1 MLEGATRHDALVT
14 TSTAE
19 SSAGLL
25 PSLRP
30 PLLAAGLGVVLVAGA
45 LAGPAYVWVGVVL
58 AQVLLLLSWH
68 RALGASDPI
77 GGMVVGGVLT
87 VAADIAVAV
96 KDDQVTFG
104 PIAVVLGV
112 GYLLAVVQQLVRR
125 DGRAQLTASLAATV
139 SLAAVGALGAGW
151 AVLPRLPEGEA
162 VTVIAGAAVAGAALG
177 RLLPR
182 SWGAFI
188 GPLALGTAAS
198 VLVARGYPRLEPPLG
213 WWIGIAAAIP
223 ASLAGLVQVRL
234 PVQVAGWPASA
245 TWPVLLA
252 APLVYLVVRFAS

>member
-1 MLEGATRHDALVT
+1 MT

-19 SSAGLL
+19 SSTGLL
-25 PSLRP
+25 PGLRP
-30 PLLAAGLGVVLVAGA
+30 PLLAAGLAVVLVAGA
-45 LAGPAYVWVGVVL
+45 LAGPSYVWVGVVL
-58 AQVLLLLSWH
+58 AQALLVLSWH

-77 GGMVVGGVLT
+77 GGMVVGGVLI
-87 VAADIAVAV
+87 VAVDIAVAV
-96 KDDQVTFG
+96 EDGPVTYG

-125 DGRAQLTASLAATV
+125 DGRAGLTASLAATV

-151 AVLPRLPEGEA
+151 ALLPRLLEGEA
-162 VTVIAGAAVAGAALG
+162 ITVVAATAVGGAAFG

-182 SWGAFI
+182 SWGAFL
-188 GPLALGTAAS
+188 GPLVLGIAAS
-198 VLVARGYPRLEPPLG
+198 VLVARGYSRIEAPLG

-223 ASLAGLVQVRL
+223 ASMAGLVQVRL